1 MGCRSRAE
9 FSTDRR
15 CRKKGSDADAYA
27 EAMQKVGY
35 KLYEYSTKS
44 NAEERELGGLAR
56 IIPVTEGRSLSG
68 SIRPIRGLFLI
79 CRKMA
84 QMQKTG
90 ADDFAECRAEF
101 RAVVGAELYAEKW
114 Y

>member
-1 MGCRSRAE
+1 MQKWVAE
-9 FSTDRR
+9 AVQNLAPIGGAE
-15 CRKKGSDADAYA
+15 KNGSDADAYA
-27 EAMQKVGY
+27 EAMQKVG
-35 KLYEYSTKS
+35 T
-44 NAEERELGGLAR
+44 NCTNIVQNQTQINTDIADCR
-56 IIPVTEGRSLSG
+56 G
-68 SIRPIRGLFLI
+68 SSVLICCIRPMRCLFAV